1 MLQNGSVPKPRF
13 VVIYARVSSKEQ
25 EVEGFSI
32 PAQLELL
39 RDYACKQ
46 GMKAVQEFVDV
57 ESASTS
63 GRTGFGRML
72 AFLKKNRSKCQTI
85 LVEKTDRLYRNV
97 PDYATVDEL
106 GVTIHF
112 VKDGTILSPDSKS
125 SEQFIHGIKVLMARN
140 YSQNLGEETLKGMLQ
155 KAKSGLYPSNA
166 PAGYRNAEGP
176 DGRRIIVPNQD
187 APTITRLF
195 EEFATGRY
203 SLKTLAAKARVEG
216 WTVGGRRLHR
226 STLHLIL
233 RKRIY
238 SGDFDWDGLTYQ
250 GKHEALVSK
259 GTWETVQA
267 LFDRR
272 AETKQHRI
280 KHDFAFTGFVRCGHC
295 GCGLVGELKKQK
307 YVYYHCTGHRGK
319 CEEPYT
325 REEVV
330 ENQFAAALKE
340 LVIPT
345 AALKWLQESVSE
357 SDLNEQ
363 AARDRELKRLEEQH
377 RRLATKLD
385 VLYDD
390 RLEGRISP
398 EMYDRK
404 AQECQNQANALG
416 RRIEEIR
423 ARTPAPAQGAI
434 DMMALTSRTADL
446 FLIQPPHEKQAFLRL
461 ILKSAAWRHGELQT
475 QFEEPFEN
483 LRRSNQ
489 LSQRKDSEIGDGTTR
504 NEIWL
509 LR

>member
-1 MLQNGSVPKPRF
+1 MLQNGSAAKSHW

-25 EVEGFSI
+25 EIEGFSI

-39 RDYACKQ
+39 RDYANKQ
-46 GMKAVQEFVDV
+46 GLKALQEFVDV

-63 GRTGFGRML
+63 GRTGFGQML
-72 AFLKKNRSKCQTI
+72 GFLKKNRSKCQTI

-112 VKDGTILSPDSKS
+112 VKDGTTLSPDSKS

-166 PAGYRNAEGP
+166 PAGYRNVEGP
-176 DGRRIIVPNQD
+176 DGRRIIVPDND
-187 APTITRLF
+187 APTIARLF
-195 EEFATGRY
+195 EEFSTGRY
-203 SLKTLAAKARVEG
+203 SLKTLAAKARQEG
-216 WTVGGRRLHR
+216 WTIGGRRLHR

-233 RKRIY
+233 HKRIY
-238 SGDFDWDGLTYQ
+238 TGDFDWDGVTYQ
-250 GKHEALVSK
+250 GRHEALVSREL
-259 GTWETVQA
+259 WETVQT
-267 LFDRR
+267 LFHRR
-272 AETKQHRI
+272 GETKQHRI
-280 KHDFAFTGFVRCGHC
+280 KHDFAFTGFIRCGHC

-330 ENQFAAALKE
+330 QDHFAAALKE
-340 LVIPT
+340 LVIPPCV
-345 AALKWLQESVSE
+345 LKWLQESVSQ
-357 SDLNEQ
+357 SDLSER
-363 AARDRELKRLEEQH
+363 AARDREVKRLEEQH
-377 RRLATKLD
+377 RRLESKLE
-385 VLYDD
+385 VIYED

-404 AQECQNQANALG
+404 ALDCRNQATALA
-416 RRIEEIR
+416 RRIQEIR
-423 ARTPAPAQGAI
+423 DATPAPVQSAI
-434 DMMALTSRTADL
+434 DLMELTSRAADL
-446 FLIQPPHEKQAFLRL
+446 FLIQPVPERQAFLRL
-461 ILKSAAWRHGELQT
+461 ILKSASWQRGELQT

-489 LSQRKDSEIGDGTTR
+489 LSETKYKGISAGSGL